1 MKSIFLLHSLLVVMV
16 ILYPCEKKIVI
27 ADYYDK
33 MVIIGNKVM
42 VMKGLNNL
50 FYPKG
55 AGIKTMNAMR
65 L

>member
-1 MKSIFLLHSLLVVMV
+1 MV